1 MLINILNLIIRSKIK
16 YKKINLIIF
25 LYLSFNFTLTNAQI
39 YDEIKVIGNERL
51 SVETILMFS
60 GLNIKISE
68 NDLNISIKNLYKTN
82 YFKNIKMISKDKT
95 LKFT

>member
-25 LYLSFNFTLTNAQI
+25 LYLSFNFSLTNAQI

-60 GLNIKISE
+60 GLNIK
-68 NDLNISIKNLYKTN
+68 
-82 YFKNIKMISKDKT
+82 M
-95 LKFT
+95 KFLRMN